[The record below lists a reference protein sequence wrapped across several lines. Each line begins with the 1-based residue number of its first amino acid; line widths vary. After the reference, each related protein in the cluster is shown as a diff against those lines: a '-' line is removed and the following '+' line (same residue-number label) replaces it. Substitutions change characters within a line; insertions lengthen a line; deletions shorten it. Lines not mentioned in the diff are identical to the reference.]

1 MLQLFD
7 LQNLFFIYLLEA
19 LVSIFLGSELLLK

>member
-1 MLQLFD
+1 VLQLFD
-7 LQNLFFIYLLEA
+7 LQNLFFVYLLEA

>member
-1 MLQLFD
+1 VLQLFD